1 MGMYDHIKLIFWQT
15 SNTQKVVV
23 VEMANAAQ
31 NSGSGRAVFILIGR
45 PSRR

>member
-1 MGMYDHIKLIFWQT
+1 MGMYDHIKIIFWQT
-15 SNTQKVVV
+15 SNTQKVV

-31 NSGSGRAVFILIGR
+31 NSGSGRAVFILTGR